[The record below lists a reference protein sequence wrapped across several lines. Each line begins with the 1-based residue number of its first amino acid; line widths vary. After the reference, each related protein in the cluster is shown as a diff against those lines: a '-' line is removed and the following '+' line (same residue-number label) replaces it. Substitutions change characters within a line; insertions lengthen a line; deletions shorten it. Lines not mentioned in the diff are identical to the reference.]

1 MSQKDGLQSAE
12 LVSMFW
18 RGDRRDGDISAMLAS
33 FTYVVVLWMQMK
45 VVKLGL

>member
-1 MSQKDGLQSAE
+1 MSKKNGLQSAD

-18 RGDRRDGDISAMLAS
+18 RGDRTDGNISAMLAS

-45 VVKLGL
+45 LGKLGL